1 MKQFPR
7 TLCLLTLAALVF
19 SITQPATAQ
28 NERLVLHASVVYE
41 GKQPLPTLEAR
52 DFAVLI
58 DKEPQKLVSF
68 NHGNEPVSVGI
79 LVDISGS
86 ASRTSKDTLTYIA
99 DGIERLVRVGNPQNE
114 YFVAAFHAKPG
125 LVHAWTNDSQAIR
138 GKLLALEFKGVS
150 AFYDGLYKS
159 IEYVKTGRHQKKV
172 VIVLSDGQDNNS
184 DKSFKDVREYLKES
198 DVVLYAI
205 GLLDYESAG
214 SALGQE
220 GSSILA
226 ELTKVSG
233 GSTLMPLTD
242 QSMSKANAIN
252 EAFEQIGTDVR
263 SQYELVVESPQ
274 PATPR
279 KWRKLKV
286 TATYTDSSGKR
297 KELKVRTREGFYR

>member
-1 MKQFPR
+1 
-7 TLCLLTLAALVF
+7 L
-19 SITQPATAQ
+19 SAT
-28 NERLVLHASVVYE
+28 VIYE
-41 GKQPLPTLEAR
+41 GKQPLPTLEAG

-58 DKEPQKLVSF
+58 DKEPQKLVAFS
-68 NHGNEPVSVGI
+68 HGNAPVSVGI

-86 ASRTSKDTLTYIA
+86 ASQHSKNMLSYIA
-99 DGIERLVRVGNPQNE
+99 DGVDRLMRAGNPQNE

-138 GKLLALEFKGVS
+138 SKLLPLEFKGVS
-150 AFYDGLYKS
+150 AFYDGLHKS
-159 IEYVKTGRHQKKV
+159 IEYVKTGRNAKKV

-184 DKSFKDVREYLKES
+184 GKSFKEVREYLKES

-220 GSSILA
+220 GTSILA

-233 GSTLMPLTD
+233 GSTLMPLTE
-242 QSMSKANAIN
+242 QSKSKADALN

-263 SQYELVVESPQ
+263 SQYELVVEPPQ
-274 PATPR
+274 ATAPR

-286 TATYTDSSGKR
+286 TAAYTDANGKR
-297 KELKVRTREGFYR
+297 KELKVRTREGFFR